1 MLIKGV
7 QCSACFRVCSA
18 KANAARVTRSSTAV
32 TGGLAR
38 LSANVHELLQ
48 LFVLV
53 VCVVGPSLGVI
64 HAAIDAL
71 IHEGCPLIHA
81 AFALL
86 GSLLLISALVLLSL
100 MARRWLRAGRPR
112 GDVCSHER
120 AFYGSQDIGELALY
134 GY

>member
-48 LFVLV
+48 LVLV
-53 VCVVGPSLGVI
+53 APYSELASIGTRNT
-64 HAAIDAL
+64 AL
-71 IHEGCPLIHA
+71 P
-81 AFALL
+81 
-86 GSLLLISALVLLSL
+86 
-100 MARRWLRAGRPR
+100 AGRPR

>member
-53 VCVVGPSLGVI
+53 APYSELASIGTRNTALPVFCRWGSGPARRRGPLCVVGPSLGVI

-81 AFALL
+81 AFALR
-86 GSLLLISALVLLSL
+86 GSLLLISALVLLCID
-100 MARRWLRAGRPR
+100 G
-112 GDVCSHER
+112 
-120 AFYGSQDIGELALY
+120 
-134 GY
+134 